1 MSGIHSNPRHF
12 DPVGPHYIL
21 TLSNWGQSHN
31 PIRAIR
37 PLGTKH
43 INTLRPISLIVTIIG
58 TAKITHG
65 NKIALITDVRKKLN
79 TDIGDVIV
87 FEENAKG
94 QIVIKKG

>member
-1 MSGIHSNPRHF
+1 
-12 DPVGPHYIL
+12 
-21 TLSNWGQSHN
+21 
-31 PIRAIR
+31 
-37 PLGTKH
+37 
-43 INTLRPISLIVTIIG
+43 VTIIG

-65 NKIALITDVRKKLN
+65 NKIALITDVRKKLD